1 MENTSLIN
9 KIIDKNKKSYGL
21 DFTKYVKEISYI
33 LSKTKVS
40 YDFNSGLN
48 EDLNKILVYSR
59 IIDKYMVEKSIN
71 DEKAKEMLYKRLTAY
86 LDLIPK
92 INSKFKID
100 DIDYY
105 KEFAIIKSLETFDK
119 TKVTSLPLYA
129 VDWFIELINKDSN
142 EDSKTL
148 SKHIC

>member
-9 KIIDKNKKSYGL
+9 KIIDKNKNSYGL
-21 DFTKYVKEISYI
+21 DFVKYVKEISYI

-48 EDLNKILVYSR
+48 EDLNKIFTYSR
-59 IIDKYMVEKSIN
+59 IIDEYIVEKSIN
-71 DEKAKEMLYKRLTAY
+71 DIKVQEMLYKRLGTY

-92 INSKFKID
+92 INSKFKIG

-105 KEFAIIKSLETFDK
+105 KEFAIIKALETFDQ
-119 TKVTSLPLYA
+119 TKEISLPLYT
-129 VDWFIELINKDSN
+129 VSWFIELINKDSN
-142 EDSKTL
+142 EDSKSL
-148 SKHIC
+148 SKHIY